1 MARYA
6 FINDRIRERYLRM
19 IAPVGNVLG
28 RLGLSPNA
36 ISVTGLALSTGAGLF
51 YGSGSL
57 FWGAWMLA
65 LAGICDTLDG
75 QLARQSGAES
85 RFGAF
90 LDSTLDRYGEA
101 AVFTGL
107 AWHFSDGIALVFII
121 LALAGSFMVSYT
133 RARAEGLGLECRSG
147 WMQRPERIILLV
159 IGSLAGALP
168 VVGPTLMKLALLILA
183 ALTNFTAAQ
192 RILYVRTH
200 LARSGTSR

>member
-1 MARYA
+1 
-6 FINDRIRERYLRM
+6 
-19 IAPVGNVLG
+19 
-28 RLGLSPNA
+28 
-36 ISVTGLALSTGAGLF
+36 
-51 YGSGSL
+51 
-57 FWGAWMLA
+57 MLA

-90 LDSTLDRYGEA
+90 LDSTLDRYGEV
-101 AVFTGL
+101 AVFMGL
-107 AWHFSDGIALVFII
+107 AWHFSGGIALVFII